1 MSLEQE
7 KRRSKL
13 DLLNLMKTMLA
24 IIPSLLFVYDK
35 LISFLIL
42 KKKEKIYNSMLHIH
56 KLYKNDLIK
65 NNEIFKRVIL
75 ENNELDDLETLKK
88 TYIRIILKEKD
99 KVKLEGFK
107 IELDNN
113 FKLDNNNIKKLYEF
127 MYEDAINVKPFKV
140 KPLKYLKLF
149 TGAGLIGAVL
159 RNCVVALDKSS
170 IDRNTIVGIM
180 VGKRI
185 SRDSKAYALLAGS
198 LMLYIILSVSS
209 VIEFKLID
217 ISFFLLLIGALALN
231 QKMLE
236 IRIKKGMYGTN
247 PYEVKEII
255 QFIEEHSDKSDFI
268 DGKKIKKLIQDP
280 EEDEN
285 GVVVWDGVY
294 QQ

>member
-1 MSLEQE
+1 MDSLHF
-7 KRRSKL
+7 
-13 DLLNLMKTMLA
+13 MITMVA
-24 IIPSLLFVYDK
+24 IIPPLLLIYDK
-35 LISFLIL
+35 LRSFLIL
-42 KKKEKIYNSMLHIH
+42 KRKEKIYNSMLHIN
-56 KLYKNDLIK
+56 KFYKDDLSKNYEIIK
-65 NNEIFKRVIL
+65 RFVL
-75 ENNELDDLETLKK
+75 ENNWLDAQETIEK
-88 TYIRIILKEKD
+88 TYIHIILKEKYNE
-99 KVKLEGFK
+99 KLEGFK

-113 FKLDNNNIKKLYEF
+113 FKLNDNIKKLYEF
-127 MYEDAINVKPFKV
+127 MYEDTVNV

-149 TGAGLIGAVL
+149 TGAGIINAVL
-159 RNCVVALDKSS
+159 RNFVVALDKSS
-170 IDRNTIVGIM
+170 IDQNTIVGIM

-185 SRDSKAYALLAGS
+185 SRDAKAYALLAGS

-209 VIEFKLID
+209 VIEFNIIE
-217 ISFFLLLIGALALN
+217 ISFFPLLIGALALN

-280 EEDEN
+280 EVDEN
-285 GVVVWDGVY
+285 GVVVWEGVY

>member
-1 MSLEQE
+1 MI
-7 KRRSKL
+7 
-13 DLLNLMKTMLA
+13 TMVA
-24 IIPSLLFVYDK
+24 IIPPLLLIYDK
-35 LISFLIL
+35 LRSFLIL
-42 KKKEKIYNSMLHIH
+42 KRKEKIYNSMLHIN
-56 KLYKNDLIK
+56 KSYKDDLSKNYEIIK
-65 NNEIFKRVIL
+65 RFVL
-75 ENNELDDLETLKK
+75 ENNWLDAQETIEK
-88 TYIRIILKEKD
+88 TYIHIILKEKYNE
-99 KVKLEGFK
+99 KLEGFK

-113 FKLDNNNIKKLYEF
+113 FKLNDNIKKLYEF
-127 MYEDAINVKPFKV
+127 MYEDTVNV

-149 TGAGLIGAVL
+149 TGAGIINAVL
-159 RNCVVALDKSS
+159 RNFVVALDKSS
-170 IDRNTIVGIM
+170 IDQNTIVGIM

-185 SRDSKAYALLAGS
+185 SRDAKAYALLAGS

-209 VIEFKLID
+209 VIEFNIIE
-217 ISFFLLLIGALALN
+217 ISFFPLLIGALALN

-280 EEDEN
+280 EVDEN
-285 GVVVWDGVY
+285 GVVVWEGVY